1 MSRVDSGMP
10 FRQLVSPA
18 CSMTMNHNANRKHLA
33 LAKEKAEEAEDAA
46 SAASST
52 SSSLERARG
61 HLERAEKKTRPT
73 VRRWKPKM
81 KVAGD
86 EFCKAAVLFYRNGDT
101 GEAKEMM
108 LRASECYAKKRAWH
122 SAAKTLEQA
131 MAIDQKKVR
140 GEGRNWLNF

>member
-1 MSRVDSGMP
+1 
-10 FRQLVSPA
+10 
-18 CSMTMNHNANRKHLA
+18 MNHIADREQPA
-33 LAKEKAEEAEDAA
+33 AAAASMAADKEEEEEEEEAAA
-46 SAASST
+46 SVTSST
-52 SSSLERARG
+52 SSLERARG

-86 EFCKAAVLFYRNGDT
+86 EFCKAAVLFYKNGDP

-140 GEGRNWLNF
+140 GGQEKCLLYFSAGDRQS

>member
-1 MSRVDSGMP
+1 MLFSQS
-10 FRQLVSPA
+10 VS
-18 CSMTMNHNANRKHLA
+18 SVNSMNHIADREQPA
-33 LAKEKAEEAEDAA
+33 AAAAAAMAADKEEEEEAAA
-46 SAASST
+46 SVTSST
-52 SSSLERARG
+52 SSLERARG

-86 EFCKAAVLFYRNGDT
+86 EFCKAAVLFYKNGDP

-131 MAIDQKKVR
+131 MAIDQKRVR
-140 GEGRNWLNF
+140 EEGRKED